1 MKIIAILKVVFT
13 LLPVVIAAI
22 KAAEDALQ
30 GQGKGEMKLALVR
43 ETLEAAFAI
52 ANDAGVTF
60 AEVWPSIERAIAV
73 LVRAFNK
80 DGF

>member
-1 MKIIAILKVVFT
+1 MKIIAIIKVVFT

-22 KAAEDALQ
+22 KAAEDALP

-43 ETLEAAFAI
+43 ESLEAAFAI

-60 AEVWPSIERAIAV
+60 SEVWPSIERAIAV